1 MGAKQREF
9 LVDVDG
15 EVVSVPRKRTR
26 KTRNGGVSQENK
38 DKFGS
43 TSIGNNRKPLVPMND
58 KQKEY
63 IRAVQEDSCVICIG
77 VWGSSKTYI
86 PSVIAADWL
95 LDKKID
101 KVVIAR
107 PAEGKGKSIGFL
119 KGSKDEKM
127 EAWCAPITDTMKQRM
142 GIAHFEAMLANGKIE
157 QLALEHVKGRSWD
170 NTLIIVDEAEDLDPE
185 VAKSLVGRSGV
196 NSTTIITGD
205 LRQQDLKRNSG
216 LQYLLDVAAYAS
228 LPVTLINFDS
238 WDYCVRSEEAKMW
251 GMGFEAYENRVK
263 SHE

>member
-1 MGAKQREF
+1 MGAKAREF
-9 LVDVDG
+9 VVDVDG
-15 EVVSVPRKRTR
+15 VEVHIPRKRTR

-38 DKFGS
+38 EKFA
-43 TSIGNNRKPLVPMND
+43 TSNVCANRKPLIPMND
-58 KQKEY
+58 KQKDY
-63 IRAVQEDSCVICIG
+63 IKAVQEDSCVICIG

-95 LDKKID
+95 MDKKID

-142 GIAHFEAMLANGKIE
+142 GVAHFEAMLANGKVE
-157 QLALEHVKGRSWD
+157 QLSLEHVKGRSWD
-170 NTLIIVDEAEDLDPE
+170 NALILVDEAEDLDPE
-185 VAKSLVGRSGV
+185 VAKSLVGRAGV
-196 NSTTIITGD
+196 NTTTIITGD
-205 LRQQDLKRNSG
+205 LRQQDLKKNSG
-216 LQYLLDVAAYAS
+216 LQYLLDVAEYAN

-238 WDYCVRSEEAKMW
+238 WEYCVRSEEAKMW
-251 GMGFEAYENRVK
+251 GKAFEKYEDR
-263 SHE
+263 